1 MAEMG
6 SPLEI
11 GRDQWRPTW
20 EHLVGSMEELGAL
33 DVPALNCYPHYLSS
47 CQQKMDGWVIVI
59 MTAGNFTLES
69 KMW

>member
-11 GRDQWRPTW
+11 GRDQWRPIW

-33 DVPALNCYPHYLSS
+33 DVPA
-47 CQQKMDGWVIVI
+47 
-59 MTAGNFTLES
+59 
-69 KMW
+69 